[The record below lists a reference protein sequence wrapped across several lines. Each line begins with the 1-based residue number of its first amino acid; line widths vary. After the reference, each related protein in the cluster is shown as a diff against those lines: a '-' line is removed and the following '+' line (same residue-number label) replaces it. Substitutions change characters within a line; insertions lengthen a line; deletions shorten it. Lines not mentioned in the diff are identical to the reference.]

1 MFRSIG
7 AGGRELIQVLMS
19 NTNPVIFTRIFDEL
33 TFRLVTKAS
42 MDVEVV
48 QNQLAMER
56 DSTVDGVADKLV

>member
-48 QNQLAMER
+48 QNQLAVER